1 MAMEMQQSTAVS
13 ACESPS
19 GEKEKRSVVRYLVG
33 ALLKPC
39 CGSSNAP
46 PGVSQSKTKAK
57 KINKVTN
64 YSLAIIL
71 SIIYYYELLICID
84 SSKTVILARY

>member
-1 MAMEMQQSTAVS
+1 MAIEMQQSTAVS

-19 GEKEKRSVVRYLVG
+19 GEKEKRSVVRSLVG

-46 PGVSQSKTKAK
+46 PGVSQSETKANR
-57 KINKVTN
+57 INKVLTN
-64 YSLAIIL
+64 YSLI
-71 SIIYYYELLICID
+71 SY
-84 SSKTVILARY
+84 SSQCMNF